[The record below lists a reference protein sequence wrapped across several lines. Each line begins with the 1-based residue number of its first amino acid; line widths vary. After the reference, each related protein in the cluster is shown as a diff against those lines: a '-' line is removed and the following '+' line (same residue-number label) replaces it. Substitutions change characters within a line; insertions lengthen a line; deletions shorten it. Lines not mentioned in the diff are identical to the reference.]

1 MKTLWYDFRH
11 ALCMGLMVPVLL
23 MPTLLR
29 LFGGP
34 GEMPEFSAPEEGFDG
49 SVSVTLAGGE
59 VRSLE
64 EYLTCVLLGE
74 MPGDFPEEAL
84 KAQAVAA
91 RTYTRKAMTTGR
103 KHDGALCTDAG
114 CCQAF
119 RTPEEYLRQGG
130 NRENLDRVREAVGA
144 TDGLVLTYEGDY
156 IEATFFSCSGGRTE
170 DAAEVWG
177 VDYPYLRATDS
188 PGEEWASSYRDTTLY
203 SRQELEESL
212 GITLSGEASGW
223 LGALERTRGGGVKTL
238 VLGDRVFS
246 GTELREKLRLRST
259 AFTAEPEGTG
269 LRFETQGYG
278 HRVGLSQCGANAMAR
293 EGADFREIL
302 AHYYPGTRV
311 ESEPIGKS
319 VEN

>member
-1 MKTLWYDFRH
+1 MKTAWYDFRH
-11 ALCMGLMVPVLL
+11 ALCMGLLVPMLL

-29 LFGGP
+29 LFGTP
-34 GEMPEFSAPEEGFDG
+34 GEMPEFSAPEAGFDG
-49 SVSVTLAGGE
+49 SVSVTLVGGE
-59 VRSLE
+59 TQSLD

-103 KHDGALCTDAG
+103 KHEGALCTDSF
-114 CCQAF
+114 CCQAY

-130 NRENLDRVREAVGA
+130 TWENLDRVRGAVGA

-177 VDYPYLRATDS
+177 VDYPYLRATDI
-188 PGEEWASSYRDTTLY
+188 PGEEWARYYRDSALY

-212 GITLSGEASGW
+212 GITLSGAASGW
-223 LGALERTRGGGVKTL
+223 IGPLERTQGGGVKTL
-238 VLGDRVFS
+238 VLGDRAFS
-246 GTELREKLRLRST
+246 GTELREKLNLRST
-259 AFTAEPEGTG
+259 AFTVEPEGTG

-278 HRVGLSQCGANAMAR
+278 HRVGLSQYGANAMAR
-293 EGADFREIL
+293 EGAAFPEIL
-302 AHYYPGTRV
+302 AHYYPGTQL
-311 ESEPIGKS
+311 ESEPIGKG
-319 VEN
+319 VEK